1 MKSEMIPLMEALKK
15 TIKRLREDKSTYQW
29 GHLGSCNCGHLAQTV
44 THLSKDEIHEL
55 AIRSLGEDWSEKALD
70 YCKGSGYPVEH
81 ILTQM
86 MELGLSKR
94 DIVSLEKLDDP
105 QILRELPEAE
115 RNLKK
120 NKKEDVITYMEAWV
134 KNLHKG

>member
-1 MKSEMIPLMEALKK
+1 
-15 TIKRLREDKSTYQW
+15 
-29 GHLGSCNCGHLAQTV
+29 
-44 THLSKDEIHEL
+44 
-55 AIRSLGEDWSEKALD
+55 
-70 YCKGSGYPVEH
+70 
-81 ILTQM
+81 M

-115 RNLKK
+115 RNLK